1 MDSRD
6 HPSGS
11 TLPQDMHLFRFEVVQ
26 SFLSGGIA
34 RSKID
39 TVRPIFE
46 KYGHRLTSVTHLAE
60 LIPTVLEKEKET
72 IKNELKGINETS
84 VIFDGTARLGEA
96 LAILVRYVQENF
108 QPTQRLIRLEVLS
121 KSLKAD
127 ELAQRLMSC
136 LAVDRKFGSDMLI
149 GGMRDGASVNG
160 AALRQLKFFF
170 PNLMDIVC
178 FSHTVDNVGGHF
190 EFRILDVF
198 TQHWIGLFAHSYNA
212 RLLWKEKTGQSMRSH
227 STTRW
232 WSKWEILQQVLLY
245 FGFVEPFLREN
256 EEICRSS
263 RLHLLEIFDNPQD
276 AQDLRLELA
285 AVVDAGFHFVSAT
298 YFLEGDGPLLFSCY
312 MSVFQQFLV
321 LWLLNIIQ
329 TQQPLLV
336 KLLMEM
342 MLGSSN

>member
-1 MDSRD
+1 MITVFHFKTKYRTLTYLNIATLYCGNIIYFKRAWVVREFFSGISRKQKIHTSQGKNKRRGASIASKGASPFDRQREYPSEHFAVVSGTLRCNACSETLSLKKSSLEKHIKSKKHSKGISSIMKDKKSKSIIKCLNKMDNRD
-6 HPSGS
+6 PPSGS

-34 RSKID
+34 LSKID

-60 LIPTVLEKEKET
+60 LIPTVLEKET
-72 IKNELKGINETS
+72 IKNELKGINEAS

-190 EFRILDVF
+190 EFRIL
-198 TQHWIGLFAHSYNA
+198 H
-212 RLLWKEKTGQSMRSH
+212 
-227 STTRW
+227 
-232 WSKWEILQQVLLY
+232 VLC
-245 FGFVEPFLREN
+245 RE
-256 EEICRSS
+256 S
-263 RLHLLEIFDNPQD
+263 
-276 AQDLRLELA
+276 
-285 AVVDAGFHFVSAT
+285 
-298 YFLEGDGPLLFSCY
+298 
-312 MSVFQQFLV
+312 
-321 LWLLNIIQ
+321 W
-329 TQQPLLV
+329 
-336 KLLMEM
+336 
-342 MLGSSN
+342 